1 MKPNLGI
8 LADAPE
14 FDRLA
19 ASRGARTKVA
29 RTGGRYGA
37 GLISGVSVVT
47 RGEALGHKSW
57 IDQTAMMQVV
67 AAINATTGIKSRFT
81 HPGVS
86 GDGLGSMLGHVI
98 GPAVFTGNQVIADLH
113 FLESAHKTPDGDLA
127 KYVMDLA
134 EETPADFGTSIVFLH
149 DVEAED
155 AFEESH
161 LQGGKFVSP
170 DPSNAN
176 HYRHVRIRK
185 LRAVDAVDSPAANP
199 SGLFSRGQ
207 EIATDADALMAYAL
221 GLTTERPTTSA
232 LAVDPD
238 RLAAY
243 LWRFME
249 ARNLMIAPKAKR
261 PVEAL
266 ARITPPPVDPFATAS
281 ELAKPLPA
289 IRATAD
295 RFADPCEL
303 VRPLAR

>member
-1 MKPNLGI
+1 VI
-8 LADAPE
+8 
-14 FDRLA
+14 
-19 ASRGARTKVA
+19 
-29 RTGGRYGA
+29 
-37 GLISGVSVVT
+37 T
-47 RGEALGHKSW
+47 RGEALGHKAW
-57 IDQTAMMQVV
+57 IDEIAMRQIVT
-67 AAINATTGIKSRFT
+67 AINAAAGIKSRFT

-113 FLESAHKTPDGDLA
+113 LLESAHKTPDGDLA

-134 EETPADFGTSIVFLH
+134 EESPEAFGTSIVFLH

-155 AFEESH
+155 AFEESN

-170 DPSNAN
+170 DPDNAN

-221 GLTTERPTTSA
+221 GLTTEKPPTSA
-232 LAVDPD
+232 LSVDGD
-238 RLAAY
+238 RVRAFVS
-243 LWRFME
+243 RFLE
-249 ARNLMIAPKAKR
+249 ARGLMMVVGPTDDPKPGDTVTLYA
-261 PVEAL
+261 
-266 ARITPPPVDPFATAS
+266 TFPP
-281 ELAKPLPA
+281 EKP
-289 IRATAD
+289 AD

-303 VRPLAR
+303 ARPLAAAII